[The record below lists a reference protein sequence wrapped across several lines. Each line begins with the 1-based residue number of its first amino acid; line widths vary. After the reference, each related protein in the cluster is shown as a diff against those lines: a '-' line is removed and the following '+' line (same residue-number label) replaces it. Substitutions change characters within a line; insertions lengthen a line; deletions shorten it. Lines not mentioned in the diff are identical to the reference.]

1 MRAFIVLGHKV
12 PVTPDFSLNDLP
24 GSAGR
29 LDILCRC
36 VTAAFCLSHGIRR
49 DVTVY
54 LILQD
59 QVTVRLD
66 GSRLKHLNPDERSTA
81 ALLQKALKAHT
92 ESVAK
97 ESEIESTPGVFI
109 SSGGLRDVLETL
121 KKTGLKL
128 YMLHEQ
134 GKHIR
139 QAEFVSHHVAFVL
152 SDHLEFSPSE
162 VALLGELPRLSLGP
176 LSLHADHCIT
186 IAHNELDLR
195 AGLAPGNALPD
206 NYKNGQR
213 YER

>member
-1 MRAFIVLGHKV
+1 MRAFIVLGHRV
-12 PVTPDFSLNDLP
+12 PLTPDFSLNDLP

-54 LILQD
+54 LVLQD
-59 QVTVRLD
+59 QITVRLD

-92 ESVAK
+92 ESVVK

-109 SSGGLRDVLETL
+109 SAGGLRDVLEMF

-134 GKHIR
+134 GEPIR
-139 QAEFVSHHVAFVL
+139 QAEVVSHVAFVL

-162 VALLGELPRLSLGP
+162 VALLDELPRLSLGP

-186 IAHNELDLR
+186 ITHNELDLR
-195 AGLAPGNALPD
+195 ERLAPISALT
-206 NYKNGQR
+206 
-213 YER
+213 